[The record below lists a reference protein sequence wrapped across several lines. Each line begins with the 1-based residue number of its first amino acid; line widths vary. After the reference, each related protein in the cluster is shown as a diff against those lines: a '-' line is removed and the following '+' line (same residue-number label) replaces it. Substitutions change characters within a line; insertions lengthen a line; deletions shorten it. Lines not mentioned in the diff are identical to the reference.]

1 LRRSPL
7 RGTRRGQAHEVQEPR
22 GAAPAPPA
30 QGQGFMLR
38 NRSGLREA
46 QAQPHGGDRGGSAA
60 PGAPRGPGAAAGQV
74 QVGCWRPRRRAV
86 AAALAGALGLWPA
99 AAAAADAVD
108 HDDSCEMVG
117 SESEV
122 DDDDGERAHGR
133 RSLDVLA
140 AEVSQSGCDWM
151 MRQS

>member
-1 LRRSPL
+1 
-7 RGTRRGQAHEVQEPR
+7 
-22 GAAPAPPA
+22 
-30 QGQGFMLR
+30 MLW

-46 QAQPHGGDRGGSAA
+46 QAQPHGDRGGSAA

-74 QVGCWRPRRRAV
+74 QVGCWRPRRRAG

>member
-1 LRRSPL
+1 
-7 RGTRRGQAHEVQEPR
+7 
-22 GAAPAPPA
+22 
-30 QGQGFMLR
+30 M
-38 NRSGLREA
+38 
-46 QAQPHGGDRGGSAA
+46 
-60 PGAPRGPGAAAGQV
+60 AAGQARNS
-74 QVGCWRPRRRAV
+74 GFGSGAGGRGAGLGRPRWPGRWA
-86 AAALAGALGLWPA
+86 WPA

-108 HDDSCEMVG
+108 HEDSCEMVG

-122 DDDDGERAHGR
+122 DDDDGERALGR